1 MYRKDWFALKNII
14 TFELHCVLYVMCACL
29 VYLLIAPLFMNTNI
43 KRKMLFVY
51 IMIVITTLY
60 ILFEK
65 IDSTLFVYHSIPS
78 IVVLVILFEGSLPGI
93 ATYLAFNTA
102 SYYFLNND
110 LGPALISSTLMSAV
124 GIYLNKR
131 LVQSVFWYK
140 GIAAIGLVSLYFI
153 TFFLNPMVH
162 VTEKASLLI
171 VSSIGTY
178 LSTLFICYIYY
189 HVKRQEK
196 MKEELINAEKFQL
209 IGQLAASISH
219 EIRNPL
225 TTTRGFLQ
233 LLSRDHVT
241 PENKSKFITLALEG
255 IDSANTIITDYLNF
269 AKPNVEK
276 IVPIDIKTEISNII
290 PLISSLL
297 TISSIEM
304 QIQHSSDVP
313 LLIQGESKKLQ
324 QCLLN
329 LLKNCIES
337 MPSGGYIIIHT
348 SLEEN
353 KIHLSIEDTGVGMTP
368 IQIKSLGLPFYTTK
382 EKGTGLGL
390 MVVTSLLKAMNG
402 KISFISKPNK
412 GTTCLMEFKRIS

>member
-1 MYRKDWFALKNII
+1 
-14 TFELHCVLYVMCACL
+14 MCACL
-29 VYLLIAPLFMNTNI
+29 VYLLIAPLFMNTNL
-43 KRKMLFVY
+43 KRKLFFVY

-65 IDSTLFVYHSIPS
+65 IDSTLFIYHSIPS
-78 IVVLVILFEGSLPGI
+78 IVVLVILFEGFIPGI
-93 ATYLAFNTA
+93 ATYVAFNAA
-102 SYYFLNND
+102 SFLFLNND
-110 LGPALISSTLMSAV
+110 LWPALISSTIMTAA

-131 LVQSVFWYK
+131 LMQSVFLKK
-140 GIAAIGLVSLYFI
+140 GIAAMCLVTIYFI
-153 TFFLNPMVH
+153 TFFPNPYVH
-162 VTEKASLLI
+162 VEEKAILLI
-171 VSSIGTY
+171 GSTFCTY
-178 LSTLFICYIYY
+178 LSTLFICYIYD

-241 PENKSKFITLALEG
+241 GENRNKFISLAMEG
-255 IDSANTIITDYLNF
+255 IDNANTIITDYLNF

-276 IVPIDIKTEISNII
+276 IVPIDIKKEIANII
-290 PLISSLL
+290 PLIRSLM
-297 TISSIEM
+297 TISNIEL
-304 QIQHSSDVP
+304 QIQHASDESM
-313 LLIQGESKKLQ
+313 LIQGDTKKLQ

-337 MPSGGYIIIHT
+337 MPNGGLITISTSMQENIIH
-348 SLEEN
+348 LY
-353 KIHLSIEDTGVGMTP
+353 IEDTGVGMTP
-368 IQIKSLGLPFYTTK
+368 LQIKSLGLPFYTTK
-382 EKGTGLGL
+382 DKGTGLGL

-402 KISFISKPNK
+402 KISFLSKPNK
-412 GTTCLMEFKRIS
+412 GTTCLVEFKRIS